1 MDFLWIYMD
10 IFMDLYGYIYGFMW
24 IYLWIYLVDK
34 KRIQIYYT
42 CWIKG
47 SQV

>member
-1 MDFLWIYMD
+1 MDF
-10 IFMDLYGYIYGFMW
+10 FMDLYGYIYGFIW
-24 IYLWIYLVDK
+24 IYLWIYVDIFMVYLVDK

-42 CWIKG
+42 YWIKG